1 MRMSHCLAVKRT
13 SRSRRASL
21 PAPEEREKQRQH
33 VVRVWI
39 AAEHRLRKDLVAVDV
54 HVEDAV
60 SSGDQLDRPDIVLV
74 LLENSRRQT
83 DGVRSC
89 TSRYAVL
96 DPDMKVSHV
105 ADDTSPIDACW
116 RVRRLEE
123 CELSLRLSRRKHG
136 DTGQ

>member
-1 MRMSHCLAVKRT
+1 
-13 SRSRRASL
+13 
-21 PAPEEREKQRQH
+21 
-33 VVRVWI
+33 
-39 AAEHRLRKDLVAVDV
+39 
-54 HVEDAV
+54 
-60 SSGDQLDRPDIVLV
+60 VLV

-123 CELSLRLSRRKHG
+123 CELSLRLSRRSTLTQPTIYLWRSQGCVVSG
-136 DTGQ
+136 DRGALGRVDPPLIRDAFEFVFAAICE